1 MEKNMDNDMETGKK
15 TGIIDGRGFPLG
27 NIVELY

>member
-1 MEKNMDNDMETGKK
+1 MEKNMDNDMETGKI
-15 TGIIDGRGFPLG
+15 TGNIDGPGFPSG